1 MGENFDSKGSFW
13 GSMVRKLFFIAVGV
27 VVIALMWALPLAAQ
41 RHTAMPSA
49 PLAATPNQVS
59 FTLFSS
65 SVAWM
70 DNNNA
75 CSTPPQGP
83 RAMWLAIAVTNNA
96 TETLTGVVAQ
106 LSGFTSAYFALT
118 ADPTRYVGNLAPGA
132 SYYGYWYVD
141 YSGACPNPFN
151 RTDQY
156 TLTVT
161 ADNLS
166 GPARYTGSLTTQS
179 ANDVGA
185 GDIITASR
193 GSGIAIGQV
202 FTQVTQYQFPKA
214 SAVLIQPTGDSGFR
228 DDCFRLVDVE
238 VTQSDVS
245 GIPVG
250 TRHRLYF
257 PTAAPKNNDRLTVQY
272 FWQAQCQ
279 ADSTSKPWMSTG
291 TSSPGKYSNRYG
303 VYFTTFPIASMALSI
318 TVSVTPELLTSAGH
332 VTYTVRLR
340 NTFTQPIVAKG
351 TRFNLPS
358 QVVYKGVAASSAIRN
373 SNSSHYPSLD
383 ATGVLTWLGVPLLSY
398 TVPASGTTTP
408 GEPGTLDLV
417 FTATA
422 PAITGRY
429 AASAIATAGNMDV
442 GPLTVTFD
450 VDLPTAVTLADFAA
464 IPQNNAVLV
473 TWETAAELDNAG
485 FNLYRSTAAD
495 GPYTLL
501 NGALIPPQFPGE
513 VIGGVYEWLDTDVQP
528 GVVYYYKLEDI
539 DVKGTSAFHGPVST
553 GSMAAPSAVGLRNVR
568 AQATPFP
575 TLLVGLAVL
584 LGLILCFFK
593 RL

>member
-1 MGENFDSKGSFW
+1 MPK
-13 GSMVRKLFFIAVGV
+13 KLFFIAVGV
-27 VVIALMWALPLAAQ
+27 VSLALIWTLPLAAQ
-41 RHTAMPSA
+41 RHAVMLSA
-49 PLAATPNQVS
+49 PLAAAPNQVA
-59 FTLFSS
+59 FTLLSS

-83 RAMWLAIAVTNNA
+83 RAMWLALAVTNNA
-96 TETLTGVVAQ
+96 TETLTGAVAQ
-106 LSGFTSAYFALT
+106 LSGFTSSYFALT
-118 ADPTRYVGNLAPGA
+118 ADPTRYIGNLAPGA

-166 GPARYTGSLTTQS
+166 GPAHYTGNLTIQS

-202 FTQVTQYQFPKA
+202 FTQVAQYQFPNA
-214 SAVLIQPTGDSGFR
+214 TAVQIQPTGDSGFR
-228 DDCFRLVDVE
+228 DDCFRLVDVK
-238 VTQSDVS
+238 VTQSNVS
-245 GIPVG
+245 GIPVN
-250 TRHRLYF
+250 TLHRLYF
-257 PTAAPKNNDRLTVQY
+257 PTAAPKNNDRLTVEY
-272 FWQAQCQ
+272 YWQAQCR

-303 VYFTTFPIASMALSI
+303 VYFTTFPTASLSLSI
-318 TVSVTPELLTSAGH
+318 TVSVTPTLLLSAGS

-340 NTFTQPIVAKG
+340 NVFTQPIVAKG

-358 QVVYKGVAASSAIRN
+358 QVVYKGVTASSAIHN
-373 SNSSHYPSLD
+373 GNSSRYPSLN
-383 ATGVLTWLGVPLLSY
+383 ATGVLTWIGVPLLSY
-398 TVPASGTTTP
+398 TVPASGTVRP
-408 GEPGTLDLV
+408 GEPGTLELV
-417 FTATA
+417 FTATT

-429 AASAIATAGNMDV
+429 AASAIATAGVMDV

-450 VDLPTAVTLADFAA
+450 VDLPTAVTLASFEATPRDG
-464 IPQNNAVLV
+464 AVLV

-485 FNLYRSTAAD
+485 FNLYRSITLN
-495 GPYTLL
+495 GPYTQL
-501 NGALIPPQFPGE
+501 NATLIPPQFPGE

-528 GVVYYYKLEDI
+528 GVIYYYKLEDV
-539 DVKGTSAFHGPVST
+539 DVKGVSTFHGPVST
-553 GSMAAPSAVGLRNVR
+553 GTVAMPSAVRWRNIQAQTTPLPLLLGGLV
-568 AQATPFP
+568 T
-575 TLLVGLAVL
+575 L
-584 LGLILCFFK
+584 LGLILRLFK